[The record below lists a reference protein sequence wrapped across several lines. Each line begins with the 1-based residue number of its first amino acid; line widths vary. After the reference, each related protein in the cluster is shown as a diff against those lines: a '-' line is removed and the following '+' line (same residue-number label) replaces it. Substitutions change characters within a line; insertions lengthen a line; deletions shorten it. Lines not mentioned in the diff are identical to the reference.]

1 MVVKIS
7 KFKFQPLETT
17 FKNVNEALKAI
28 MDQYPDNIA
37 IEYTARNMKLT
48 YKDLYT
54 KVIKLANALKAKG
67 IKKGDNVGIVLA
79 NCPEFAISFYACLQI
94 GAVGCSMIKM
104 LKPDELADISERA
117 ELKALILADD
127 GKRTM
132 KKAKKTT
139 PGLQHVIAVGEKGL
153 EGAEKFW
160 DVLESG
166 STDPIDMDLG
176 LDDWATINFTSGTTG
191 KPKGT
196 IHTHRNYVFAALAQ
210 KHATKMTPE
219 DIIVLCLP
227 MYHIFGLSVMNATL
241 NIGGTLDM
249 LPGFLVQEILPKLCN
264 PKVTGFAAVP
274 AMYHIMCEQPNIKD
288 FIGKFSPNLNALIS
302 GGAPLP
308 MGLINRVAEVF
319 IDTNGRSIPITE
331 GFGTT
336 EDSVYGSLNPWDG
349 VIKHGTC
356 GIPMPGG
363 KILCVDEEGK
373 TVPTGER
380 GEIVVQNPGVM
391 LGYYKMPLETEK
403 VLKPV
408 VGEVGTW
415 YYTGDIGIIDED
427 GYVSIVDRKKDLII
441 VGGRN
446 VIPRDVEEILFKHPK
461 ISDATVVGAPHQ
473 KMGET
478 VRAIVVTKQNEELTE
493 QQVKDWVGEHMAD
506 YKVPRIVEF
515 ANILKKTA
523 TGKVLKKDYRAS
535 FSEIRGD

>member
-1 MVVKIS
+1 MD
-7 KFKFQPLETT
+7 FKPLETP
-17 FKNVNEALKAI
+17 FKNVNQALKTI
-28 MDQYPDNIA
+28 VDKYPDNIA
-37 IEYTARNMKLT
+37 IDYTARNMKMT
-48 YKDLYT
+48 YKELFEDIL
-54 KVIKLANALKAKG
+54 KFANALKDKG
-67 IKKGDNVGIVLA
+67 IGKGDNVGIVLS

-117 ELKALILADD
+117 ELKVLIIADD

-132 KKAKKTT
+132 KKALNTT
-139 PGLQHVIAVGEKGL
+139 PSLKYVIAVGEKGL
-153 EGAEKFW
+153 DGAENFW
-160 DVLESG
+160 DVLNSG
-166 STDPIDMDLG
+166 SSNPINLDVG

-210 KHATKMTPE
+210 KEATKLTS
-219 DIIVLCLP
+219 DDTIVVCLP
-227 MYHIFGLSVMNATL
+227 MYHIFGISVMNAAL
-241 NIGGTLDM
+241 NLGATLDM
-249 LPGFLVQEILPKLCN
+249 LPGFLVQDLLPKLCN
-264 PKVTGFAAVP
+264 PKVTSLAAVP
-274 AMYHIMCEQPNIKD
+274 AMYQIMCEQPNINE
-288 FIGKFSPNLNALIS
+288 FIGKFSPNLKALIS

-308 MGLINRVAEVF
+308 MGIIKRVEEVF
-319 IDTNGRSIPITE
+319 KDTNGRSIPIAE

-336 EDSVYGSLNPWDG
+336 EDTVYGCLNPWDG

-363 KILCVDEEGK
+363 RMLCVDKDGK
-373 TVPTGER
+373 PVPNGER
-380 GEIVVQNPGVM
+380 GEIAVQNPGVM

-408 VGEVGTW
+408 VGEEGTW

-427 GYVSIVDRKKDLII
+427 GYISIVDRKKDLII

-461 ISDATVVGAPHQ
+461 ISDATVVGAPHA

-478 VRAIVVTKQNEELTE
+478 VRAIVVVKKGEEMNEQE
-493 QQVKDWVGEHMAD
+493 VMDWVAEHMAD

-515 ANILKKTA
+515 ANILKKTS

-535 FSEIRGD
+535 FQEIKGD